1 MSIISG
7 QDWEPVI
14 LNNKKKTNNNNSNTD
29 FKKNNKLYNDLENEN
44 DTIKP
49 TVSLSNSLLI
59 QNGRKTKNL
68 TQKQLAQKLNID
80 SKIIQGYEAG
90 KIVPDVKLMVKIE
103 NILNIKL
110 NKKKSQ

>member
-14 LNNKKKTNNNNSNTD
+14 LNNKKNTYNNNSKVN
-29 FKKNNKLYNDLENEN
+29 KSLNNLDNEE
-44 DTIKP
+44 DVIKP

-59 QNGRKTKNL
+59 QNGRLAKKL
-68 TQKQLAQKLNID
+68 SQKQLAQRLNID
-80 SKIIQGYEAG
+80 SKIIQGYESG
-90 KIVPDVKLMVKIE
+90 KLVPDVKLMTRIE

>member
-14 LNNKKKTNNNNSNTD
+14 LNNKKNTYNNNSKIN
-29 FKKNNKLYNDLENEN
+29 KSLNKLDNEE
-44 DTIKP
+44 DIIKP

-59 QNGRKTKNL
+59 QNGRLAKKLN
-68 TQKQLAQKLNID
+68 QKQLAQKLNID
-80 SKIIQGYEAG
+80 CKIIQGYESG
-90 KIVPDVKLMVKIE
+90 KLVPDVKLMTRIE